1 MSEYVADTHALYW
14 HIAGDARL
22 SETVRGILT
31 DVDNGLHR
39 VWVPSI
45 VLVEMT
51 YLIERGRIAPKP
63 LEHLLWSTLGDDASY
78 LIADLSRET
87 ADALRRVPRR
97 AIPDMPDRIIV
108 ATALQLGLPLLSR
121 DAAITRAG
129 VVQTIW

>member
-1 MSEYVADTHALYW
+1 
-14 HIAGDARL
+14 
-22 SETVRGILT
+22 
-31 DVDNGLHR
+31 
-39 VWVPSI
+39 
-45 VLVEMT
+45 MT
-51 YLIERGRIAPKP
+51 YLNERGRNAPKP
-63 LEHLLWSTLGDDASY
+63 LEYLLWSTLGDDASY

-87 ADALRRVPRR
+87 ADALRRVPRS